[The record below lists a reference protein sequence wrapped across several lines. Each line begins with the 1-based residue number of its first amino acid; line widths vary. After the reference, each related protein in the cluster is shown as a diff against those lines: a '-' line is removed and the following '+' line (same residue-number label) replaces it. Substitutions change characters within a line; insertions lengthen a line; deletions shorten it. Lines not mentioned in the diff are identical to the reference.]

1 MDMGRNH
8 SKVHSKPN
16 KVAAVMIDVK
26 PMKKS
31 VPVLSKGKEAD
42 IEVSVVQ
49 R

>member
-1 MDMGRNH
+1 MGRNH
-8 SKVHSKPN
+8 SKVHSKQN

-26 PMKKS
+26 PMKKYVS
-31 VPVLSKGKEAD
+31 VHLKGKGSG